1 MELAVIDIGSNTII
15 MTVYYSSKGKLKE
28 VYTKS
33 EHTGLINYI
42 ENGALSDKGIRIL
55 SDTVADLAAE
65 AGRKKCFY
73 VFPFATASLRRA
85 SNSAEII
92 ERVKTETGYQ
102 IDLLDGED
110 EAAFSFSGLTKTM
123 KGQLAKSGLMAD
135 LGGGSTETVA
145 FEDDHPVDSASSGIG
160 VLALYNRFV
169 SGILP
174 AKGEIKDIRKFCYAE
189 FKKLAFIKG
198 CGETVYMIGGTARA
212 IAKLHAALSSRP
224 FTLPYTLNKAELDGL
239 LERLVS
245 KEDKNI
251 KITAI
256 EQIPSRIHTV
266 CPGICAISELLH
278 ASGAEKIV
286 VTSASV
292 REGYALYAAKLNNIG

>member
-15 MTVYYSSKGKLKE
+15 MTVYYSSKGKIRE

-73 VFPFATASLRRA
+73 VFPFATASLRSA

-92 ERVKTETGYQ
+92 EKVGQETGYK
-102 IDLLDGED
+102 IDLIDGED
-110 EAAFSFSGLTKTM
+110 EAAFSFSGLTRTM
-123 KGQLAKSGLMAD
+123 KGRLGKNGLMAD
-135 LGGGSTETVA
+135 MGGGSTETVA
-145 FEDDHPVDSASSGIG
+145 FEDSHPVDSASTGIG
-160 VLALYNRFV
+160 VLALYDRFV

-174 AKGEIKDIRKFCYAE
+174 SKGEIKGIRKFCYAE
-189 FKKLAFIKG
+189 FKKLDGIKG
-198 CGETVYMIGGTARA
+198 RGDTVYMIGGTARA
-212 IAKLHAALSSRP
+212 IAKLHAAVSSRP
-224 FTLPYTLNKAELDGL
+224 FTLPYTLSKEELDGL
-239 LERLVS
+239 LDRLVS
-245 KEDKNI
+245 KEDKGI

-256 EQIPSRIHTV
+256 EQIPARIHTV
-266 CPGICAISELLH
+266 CPGLCAISELLH
-278 ASGAEKIV
+278 ASGADRIM
-286 VTSASV
+286 VTAASV
-292 REGYALYAAKLNNIG
+292 RDGYALYAAKLNNIG

>member
-15 MTVYYSSKGKLKE
+15 MTVYYSSKGKLRD
-28 VYTKS
+28 VYTKT

-42 ENGALSDKGIRIL
+42 ENGALSDKGIRVL
-55 SDTVADLAAE
+55 SDTVSDLAAE

-73 VFPFATASLRRA
+73 VFPFATASLRSA

-92 ERVKTETGYQ
+92 ERVYKETGYQ

-110 EAAFSFSGLTKTM
+110 EAAFSFSGLTRTM
-123 KGQLAKSGLMAD
+123 KGQLGKSGLMAD
-135 LGGGSTETVA
+135 MGGGSTETVA
-145 FEDDHPVDSASSGIG
+145 FEGDHPVESASSDIG
-160 VLALYNRFV
+160 VLALYDRFV

-174 AKGEIKDIRKFCYAE
+174 SKGEIKDIRKFCRSE
-189 FKKLAFIKG
+189 FKNLSFIKG
-198 CGETVYMIGGTARA
+198 RGDTVYMIGGTARA
-212 IAKLHAALSSRP
+212 IAKLHSSLSSRP
-224 FTLPYTLNKAELDGL
+224 FTLPYTLKISDLESLLD
-239 LERLVS
+239 RFIS
-245 KEDKNI
+245 KEDKAV

-256 EQIPSRIHTV
+256 EQIPARIHTV
-266 CPGICAISELLH
+266 CPGICAISELLS
-278 ASGAEKIV
+278 ASGADKIV